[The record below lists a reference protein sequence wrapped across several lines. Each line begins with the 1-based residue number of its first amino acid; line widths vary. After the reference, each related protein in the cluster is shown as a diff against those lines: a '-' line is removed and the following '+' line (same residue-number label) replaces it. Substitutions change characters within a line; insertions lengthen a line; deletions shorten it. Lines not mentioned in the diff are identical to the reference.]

1 MAFTEFVPGMKPG
14 NIARNLLVAFIYLLF
29 FYLIPFVLAYAV
41 FTNRNGIADKLSG
54 IPGISNNGGGVS
66 ALAIFLIS
74 IVAIGVITAAL
85 PTDEAPSTDQAPASD
100 GASTETNGAND
111 GGSDENGGS
120 SGDASDG
127 GDSSEGSSTDDGGQ
141 SEEATESDVS
151 ADEQEQQVQDAD
163 ESDTEGTGVA
173 TAESDLEDRDL
184 SDDEL
189 IPVFETLVE
198 NEGMSVETAEMQGDT
213 FVVEYMSFSTTE
225 QDLATE
231 MGYVAGAY
239 AGMVA
244 EGHTS
249 DRMEVVILNV
259 AGERAGTFHVEYE
272 WAEAYANDEITADEF
287 SLRVLSTL
295 QSEGQ
300 ARIEGGEN
308 IAIA

>member
-1 MAFTEFVPGMKPG
+1 MILVAFTEFIPGMKPG
-14 NIARNLLVAFIYLLF
+14 STIRNIIVGFLYLFF

-54 IPGISNNGGGVS
+54 IPGISTDGGLVS

-74 IVAIGVITAAL
+74 IVSIGVITAAL
-85 PTDEAPSTDQAPASD
+85 PAEEAPTTDQAPGTDEAP
-100 GASTETNGAND
+100 TETD
-111 GGSDENGGS
+111 G
-120 SGDASDG
+120 ASDG
-127 GDSSEGSSTDDGGQ
+127 GDGGDSAQ
-141 SEEATESDVS
+141 SEESGESGAS
-151 ADEQEQQVQDAD
+151 PDEQQQEVGEVNED
-163 ESDTEGTGVA
+163 EAEGTGA
-173 TAESDLEDRDL
+173 DAAESELQNRDV
-184 SDDEL
+184 SDDDL

-213 FVVEYMSFSTTE
+213 FVVEYMSFSTAE
-225 QDLATE
+225 EDLMTE

-249 DRMEVVILNV
+249 DRMEVAILNV

-272 WAEAYANDEITADEF
+272 WAEAYANNEITGEEF
-287 SLRVLSTL
+287 SMRVLSTL
-295 QSEGQ
+295 QAESQ
-300 ARIEGGEN
+300 ARVGGGDN